1 MNIELEMVKR
11 DDAHVNFIGSIRNR
25 ETRRGYAR
33 NLKKFLDLIP
43 DEIFAKYLQQAPRS
57 RGVEDLADAFV
68 RLVRCDIKSTKAII
82 RSYMRQTN
90 RGRGGAAQSQYG
102 TKQAKAN
109 QDISCLK

>member
-11 DDAHVNFIGSIRNR
+11 DDAHVNFIGSIRNS

-68 RLVRCDIKSTKAII
+68 RLVRCDIKSKGDNKVLYEADQQRSRRGCSVPI
-82 RSYMRQTN
+82 RYQT
-90 RGRGGAAQSQYG
+90 G
-102 TKQAKAN
+102 
-109 QDISCLK
+109 